1 MVLERG
7 SSGSLTVDSNTTEM
21 GYWGAEVGI
30 VYELECF
37 SIDVKCFLEAIT
49 GHFISKE
56 EMLIHKTQGA
66 K

>member
-30 VYELECF
+30 LSVLEGF
-37 SIDVKCFLEAIT
+37 SIDVKCSLEAGT

-56 EMLIHKTQGA
+56 EMLINKTQGA